1 MEEVEAVFGDFAGGL
16 GRLEGGG
23 WLGCFLGWGAPM
35 GQDPVVVVVVV
46 DLVLV
51 GVHMLQIPLLMCSE
65 QYQRKHLLQRYLGK
79 MKQIV
84 HSHGWE
90 Q

>member
-1 MEEVEAVFGDFAGGL
+1 M
-16 GRLEGGG
+16 GR
-23 WLGCFLGWGAPM
+23 
-35 GQDPVVVVVVV
+35 DPVEVVVVV

-51 GVHMLQIPLLMCSE
+51 GVHMLQIPLFICSE
-65 QYQRKHLLQRYLGK
+65 QYHRKRLLQRYLGK

-84 HSHGWE
+84 HSQGWE